1 MPAGVSPTDAHIR
14 DWLKALAALVA
25 ASMSG
30 EEISARIGALTPHL
44 AAEFPPPAFCRASLT
59 AVARQCRFFPNFAE
73 CCEALAPW
81 WRNHRPLPPAI
92 QHEPIRQ
99 RDEPTQDEREHVARV
114 TAETLA
120 ALRSSVQP
128 IEDRRRPD
136 TRCLSREQLV
146 DAYRQ
151 AGVRP
156 PRCAAA
162 PTP

>member
-1 MPAGVSPTDAHIR
+1 MSHADTHIR
-14 DWLKALAALVA
+14 DWLKQL
-25 ASMSG
+25 
-30 EEISARIGALTPHL
+30 GALISPTMSQQEFVGRINLLAPHL
-44 AAEFPPPAFCRASLT
+44 AAEFPPHAFCSASLT
-59 AVARQCRFFPNFAE
+59 AVARQCRFFPNFSE

-92 QHEPIRQ
+92 QQEPIRQ
-99 RDEPTQDEREHVARV
+99 RDEPTQEEREHVARV
-114 TAETLA
+114 TAETLL

-136 TRCLSREQLV
+136 SRALSREQLV

-162 PTP
+162 QPNA